1 MSSSRFTLRALLTRE
16 AGVKW
21 SVVYESRGT
30 SKKFSV
36 IVLPLEGTSR
46 STSANGFATS
56 FNNNC
61 VTTLAQTSAGRVN
74 AGKFFATA
82 SRHSHNSCGP
92 LWWLDFGDARLFS
105 YRRHRSSNQI
115 RDRFLCLLRRCE
127 RRDAIGN
134 VMKSAW

>member
-1 MSSSRFTLRALLTRE
+1 MSSSRFTLLALLTRE

-74 AGKFFATA
+74 VGKFLATA
-82 SRHSHNSCGP
+82 PRHSTIVVGFCG
-92 LWWLDFGDARLFS
+92 GSTSATRGGS
-105 YRRHRSSNQI
+105 
-115 RDRFLCLLRRCE
+115 
-127 RRDAIGN
+127 AIGAAFGCFSCSIHF
-134 VMKSAW
+134 VTAAFASSSDGYDLM